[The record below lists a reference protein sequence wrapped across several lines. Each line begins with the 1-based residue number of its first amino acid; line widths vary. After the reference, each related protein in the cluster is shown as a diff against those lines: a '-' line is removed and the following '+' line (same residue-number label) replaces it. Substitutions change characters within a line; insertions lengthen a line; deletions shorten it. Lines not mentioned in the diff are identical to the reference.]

1 MRYEIK
7 EGKSLATVNT
17 MGGEMVS
24 FVHEGLEY
32 VWTGNPEYWSGHAPV
47 LFPTVGSLK
56 NRETEIAGTTYLMK
70 KHGFARKT
78 EFTLLDLKSNQVVFS
93 LKSNL
98 ETKISYPFDF
108 ELQIVHTVLEDGFKT
123 EYRVINADKTDM
135 LFGIG
140 GHAGFNCPLF
150 EDTRFSDYTIQFE
163 KTEDG
168 PFYYTRT
175 EDCDG
180 VIHKEDRVPALE
192 GKNELQLDY
201 SLFDRDVLVIDQLKS
216 RSLKLLCTKNGRGLE
231 FIMNGFT
238 SMGVW
243 STPVKKA
250 PFICLEPWTVN
261 PDFSDASGRFSEK
274 PGVTKLKPC
283 GIFAVSYETKIV

>member
-1 MRYEIK
+1 MLYEIK
-7 EGKSLATVNT
+7 NGKSQATVNT

-24 FVHEGLEY
+24 FQREGLEY
-32 VWTGNPEYWSGHAPV
+32 VWVGNPDFWSGHAPV

-56 NRETEIAGTTYLMK
+56 NRETEIAGRVYPMK

-78 EFTLLDLKSNQVVFS
+78 EFALKDITADRAVFS
-93 LKSNL
+93 LKSNP

-108 ELQIVHTVLEDGFKT
+108 ELQIVHTVSENSFQT
-123 EYRVINADKTDM
+123 EYKVINTDKTDI

-150 EDTRFSDYTIQFE
+150 EDTRFSDYTIRFE
-163 KTEDG
+163 KAEDG

-180 VIHKEDRVPALE
+180 VIHREDRVPALE

-216 RSLKLLCTKNGRGLE
+216 RSLKLICTKNNKGIE

-274 PGVTKLKPC
+274 PGITSLAPGGV
-283 GIFAVSYETKIV
+283 FSVSYEAIVF